1 MMAMHVFNSHEM
13 GSQQYQGVISDVR
26 KLHHHHPLRPPL
38 PLLLLISDSSPSSS
52 SSTLSLTLTLSSFLS
67 TTITT
72 SSFPSSSLIDVF
84 ASRRYSPLRLSL
96 LDFHHCL
103 NSINQNRNPM
113 SSSSSTTTTTVTIQ
127 PLLLLTTHLRPWRL
141 LLSLS
146 SLSDCSPMV
155 ESGLADQIKTPNPM
169 SPPSPIISIHHHHRV
184 ATAPSIA
191 SIFPDEPP
199 PSVTDGTNPLASP
212 RNL

>member
-38 PLLLLISDSSPSSS
+38 PLLLLISDSS
-52 SSTLSLTLTLSSFLS
+52 STLSLTLTLSSFLS

-72 SSFPSSSLIDVF
+72 SSSSSFSLIDVF
-84 ASRRYSPLRLSL
+84 ASRRYSPLRLSF

-113 SSSSSTTTTTVTIQ
+113 SSSSPTTTTTVTIQ
-127 PLLLLTTHLRPWRL
+127 SLLLLTTHLRPWRL

-169 SPPSPIISIHHHHRV
+169 SPPSPIISIHHHHRA

-191 SIFPDEPP
+191 SIFLDEPP
-199 PSVTDGTNPLASP
+199 PSIVDGTNPLASP